1 MMNIICINML
11 DINTAVAKFSSL
23 IQSRSSIR
31 SVHGSNSM
39 GSSPLRMIGE
49 MMLNRFAS
57 QLNSQSLLAEQK
69 EDIRDEILE
78 SVVSSFALAGFLGID
93 LNRELNELI
102 ILLESVSAEAS

>member
-1 MMNIICINML
+1 ML

-31 SVHGSNSM
+31 SVAGNDSL
-39 GSSPLRMIGE
+39 GSSPLRMLGE
-49 MMLNRFAS
+49 MMLNRFAT
-57 QLNSQSLLAEQK
+57 QITSQSLLAEQK

-78 SVVSSFALAGFLGID
+78 SVVSSFALAGILGID

-102 ILLESVSAEAS
+102 RLLESLSAEAS